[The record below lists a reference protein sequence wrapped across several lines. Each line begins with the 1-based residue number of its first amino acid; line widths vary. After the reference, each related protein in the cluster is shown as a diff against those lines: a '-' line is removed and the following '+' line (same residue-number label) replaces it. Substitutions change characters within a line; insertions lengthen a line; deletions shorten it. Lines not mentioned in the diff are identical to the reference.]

1 MKKIKSDQI
10 QQFFFESSFTKLHL
24 KPTAKGILTGKA
36 KIGEI
41 WRKKLLAAAA
51 VVVVTHWLLLLQRRS
66 LLFASN
72 HANSPFDSD
81 DEKALFLFLLKV
93 PQGLNVQKKV
103 RREGENEGSFSNSE
117 R

>member
-72 HANSPFDSD
+72 HANSPFGSD
-81 DEKALFLFLLKV
+81 DEKALFFLP
-93 PQGLNVQKKV
+93 PQIAARAERPEK
-103 RREGENEGSFSNSE
+103 SE
-117 R
+117 KRGK